1 MAPPPLLGESFD
13 DIIALRDRRCLAPPP
28 LPPLLLLLVEEH
40 NDKDF
45 CNCCSDEED
54 DDAPVEDDVMENDSL
69 ATVVLDV
76 VRYESSKLLLQ
87 LIRCLD
93 DRRRFLT

>member
-13 DIIALRDRRCLAPPP
+13 DIIALRDRRCLAPPT
-28 LPPLLLLLVEEH
+28 LPPLLLLLLVEEH
-40 NDKDF
+40 NG
-45 CNCCSDEED
+45 CCCSDEED

-69 ATVVLDV
+69 VTVVLDV
-76 VRYESSKLLLQ
+76 VRYESSKLQ
-87 LIRCLD
+87 LIGCLD

>member
-13 DIIALRDRRCLAPPP
+13 DIIALHDRRCLAPPTVPP
-28 LPPLLLLLVEEH
+28 LLLLLLVEEY
-40 NDKDF
+40 NDDD
-45 CNCCSDEED
+45 CCCCSDEED

-76 VRYESSKLLLQ
+76 VRYESSKLQ
-87 LIRCLD
+87 LIGCLD